1 VNPLGSEL
9 GHGGL
14 STQLK
19 LSLLSV
25 VCSSSAR
32 GGALVAR
39 ISCDTHSR
47 LSVVALGVYSS
58 SKASPSSTSLSFY
71 FLLNVILIRYCNSL
85 LSLCFYPMLPDPS
98 RLMLVWVAYALWIDL
113 LVDG

>member
-1 VNPLGSEL
+1 MLGTPGEVSTVESKSSVLGVSTSSSDLVNPLGSEL

-47 LSVVALGVYSS
+47 ISVAVLGV
-58 SKASPSSTSLSFY
+58 
-71 FLLNVILIRYCNSL
+71 V
-85 LSLCFYPMLPDPS
+85 
-98 RLMLVWVAYALWIDL
+98 
-113 LVDG
+113 G

>member
-1 VNPLGSEL
+1 MNPLGSEL
-9 GHGGL
+9 GHSGL

-47 LSVVALGVYSS
+47 ISVGGLGVFGVARQSVQHQ
-58 SKASPSSTSLSFY
+58 SSTSPALILSSS
-71 FLLNVILIRYCNSL
+71 VILVSPADTPV
-85 LSLCFYPMLPDPS
+85 YPPS
-98 RLMLVWVAYALWIDL
+98 SPILYSCSP
-113 LVDG
+113 VD

>member
-47 LSVVALGVYSS
+47 ISVVALDVCMVVARQVRPAPVCPSISS
-58 SKASPSSTSLSFY
+58 
-71 FLLNVILIRYCNSL
+71 LNVILIRCLNSL
-85 LSLCFYPMLPDPS
+85 CILVLLS
-98 RLMLVWVAYALWIDL
+98 YAPFFL
-113 LVDG
+113 

>member
-1 VNPLGSEL
+1 MNPLGSEL

-47 LSVVALGVYSS
+47 ISVAVLGV
-58 SKASPSSTSLSFY
+58 
-71 FLLNVILIRYCNSL
+71 V
-85 LSLCFYPMLPDPS
+85 
-98 RLMLVWVAYALWIDL
+98 
-113 LVDG
+113 G